1 MIDLAGTRAGE
12 KMGGQDQPDAYKC
25 SLSSQAQAIAKRELR
40 EDEAT
45 REHALEQFRDWIQKH
60 PSIKNCRTDAVFLL
74 RFLRT
79 KKFSLPLAQE
89 MLERYLTIRQLYPD
103 WFQNLDIDDPEIEA
117 IIDAGYL
124 VPLLKRDSHGRK
136 IILSCA
142 GRSIFSRWNV
152 ASLIDNGVSAARQCA
167 ETELDSRR
175 FDPYKFT
182 SAQMVRVHSL
192 VVEALMDEE
201 ESQVHGYTHLND
213 ESGLT
218 MGHLSSW
225 SITDIR
231 NMLTCI
237 QNSTPMR
244 HKETHLVNVPG
255 CATKII
261 ELALSLLNEKL
272 RSRVLLHKSLDDL
285 QNTIDPKILPKEYG
299 GEVPLAEMIAEFKK
313 SLRAKRNE
321 IKALDD
327 MYIEISPKDTCSA
340 SEGLGGLSGSF
351 RKLEVD

>member
-1 MIDLAGTRAGE
+1 
-12 KMGGQDQPDAYKC
+12 MGGQQQRDIYKC
-25 SLSSQAQAIAKRELR
+25 NLSLKAQNIAKSELR
-40 EDEAT
+40 EDEQT
-45 REHALEQFRDWIQKH
+45 REHALEQFRDWIEKH
-60 PSIKNCRTDAVFLL
+60 PSITKCRTDAVFLL

-79 KKFSLPLAQE
+79 KKFSLPLAE
-89 MLERYLTIRQLYPD
+89 DMLERYLTIRQLYPD
-103 WFQNLDIDDPEIEA
+103 WFQNLDIDDPEIES

-124 VPLLKRDSHGRK
+124 VPLLQRDFHGRK
-136 IILSCA
+136 VILSCA
-142 GRSIFSRWNV
+142 G
-152 ASLIDNGVSAARQCA
+152 
-167 ETELDSRR
+167 R

-192 VVEALMDEE
+192 VVEALMDDE

-225 SITDIR
+225 SISDIR
-231 NMLTCI
+231 NMLACI

-261 ELALSLLNEKL
+261 ELALSLLNDKL
-272 RSRVLLHKSLDDL
+272 RSRVLLHKSLGDL
-285 QNTIDPKILPKEYG
+285 QQAIDLKILPKEYG
-299 GEVPLAEMIAEFKK
+299 GEIPLSDMIAEFKK
-313 SLRAKRNE
+313 SLREKRDS
-321 IKALDD
+321 IKALDE
-327 MYIEISPKDTCSA
+327 MHIEISPKDSCSIT
-340 SEGLGGLSGSF
+340 EGLGGLAGSF

>member
-1 MIDLAGTRAGE
+1 
-12 KMGGQDQPDAYKC
+12 MGGQDQPDAYKC

-136 IILSCA
+136 VILSCA
-142 GRSIFSRWNV
+142 G
-152 ASLIDNGVSAARQCA
+152 
-167 ETELDSRR
+167 R

-285 QNTIDPKILPKEYG
+285 QNTVDPKILPKEYG